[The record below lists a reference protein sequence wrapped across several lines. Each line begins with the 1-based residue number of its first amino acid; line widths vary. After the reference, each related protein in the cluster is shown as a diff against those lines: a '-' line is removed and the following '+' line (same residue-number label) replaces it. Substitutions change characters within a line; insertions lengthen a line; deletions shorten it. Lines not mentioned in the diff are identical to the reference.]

1 MAIFDRIRRSRAHGA
16 GGVPPLASVAAHLL
30 PDINQRVTVA
40 MGEHVPVASR
50 VEDSSGSA
58 ILLALP
64 ALPLDSGDPVVVT
77 WEREGAW
84 FSLDTRVESIDEHAS
99 VPTVSVAAGG
109 RLTRYDERRTDSR
122 RAVELPIE
130 LRVVRARALRP
141 GRELRTTT
149 VEVSA
154 NAIRFA
160 TSAPFAPGDLIE
172 ARVQLGEGVR
182 DMVSTRIRV
191 IRIDAVT
198 GSWRSTCTATFD
210 EVLRSDRER
219 IIAVA
224 NATGTEVEDGSS
236 ALHVAAPVPATP
248 PTVDGVGGRDE
259 PDTASSVAAA
269 VEWLNRRG

>member
-1 MAIFDRIRRSRAHGA
+1 MAIFDRIRRSRAPRA
-16 GGVPPLASVAAHLL
+16 GGAAPLAPVAAHLL
-30 PDINQRVTVA
+30 PDINQRVTVT

-50 VEDSSGSA
+50 VEDVVGTQVM
-58 ILLALP
+58 LALP
-64 ALPLDSGDPVVVT
+64 ALPLDVDDPVVVT
-77 WEREGAW
+77 WEREGGW
-84 FSLDTRVESIDEHAS
+84 FSLDTRVQSVDEHAP
-99 VPTVSVAAGG
+99 VPTVSIAAGG
-109 RLTRYDERRTDSR
+109 RLSRYDERRTDSR

-182 DMVSTRIRV
+182 DVVATRIRV

-224 NATGTEVEDGSS
+224 NASGTAVQDGPSLEVDGQ
-236 ALHVAAPVPATP
+236 LPATP
-248 PTVDGVGGRDE
+248 PTADGVGGRDE
-259 PDTASSVAAA
+259 PDTANSIAAA